1 MPLGLTKAPATFQ
14 VLMNKIFAVHLIK
27 FVLVFFDDISIY
39 SKIMEDHISHLQQVL
54 QLPRSNSLSAKRSK
68 CTFSASQ
75 VEYLG
80 HVISATGVATDPRK
94 IEAIQTWPIPMFIT
108 QLRSFLGVTGYYRRF
123 IRDYDPIC
131 RSLHNLKK
139 RLFSLDKRAY
149 KFISRAQE

>member
-27 FVLVFFDDISIY
+27 FVLVFFDDIPIY

-94 IEAIQTWPIPMFIT
+94 IEAIQTWPIPMSIT